1 MWLFEGDIN
10 PKLVEEDP
18 LSTLTRDQMGRVGE
32 RERRSREM
40 WLPMREF

>member
-18 LSTLTRDQMGRVGE
+18 LSTLTRDQMGRVEERGRGE
-32 RERRSREM
+32 REEI
-40 WLPMREF
+40 